1 MQKKAIRLLDGLKA
15 RDSCRESF
23 VKLGLLTTVNLYIL
37 NLLLFIKNNMEV
49 ISQEPVNH
57 SYSTRNKNSFL
68 RPLKHHTSIY
78 EKSVSYSGL
87 KLFNML
93 PIEIRCLDILP
104 FKKRIKKFLMNNP
117 MYSINE
123 FDMLDKSAI

>member
-1 MQKKAIRLLDGLKA
+1 
-15 RDSCRESF
+15 
-23 VKLGLLTTVNLYIL
+23 
-37 NLLLFIKNNMEV
+37 MEV
-49 ISQEPVNH
+49 ISQEPVNVNH

-93 PIEIRCLDILP
+93 PIEIKCLDILT
-104 FKKRIKKFLMNNP
+104 FKYRIKKFLLNNP

-123 FDMLDKSAI
+123 FDILDKSVIYNRIVLIVYRIFLYRTFDESKHELYVVQL